1 MGFSRLHGHIFAAL
15 QVEVVEI
22 RLAGAE
28 SPFDFL
34 FSGQTVF
41 FADCSIAEYGAV
53 FGIVGQRVER
63 EEHELVGGKQFVG
76 IGFGIQNP
84 RVADFLLSFE

>member
-1 MGFSRLHGHIFAAL
+1 MGFSRLYSHIFAAL

-41 FADCSIAEYGAV
+41 FADCGIAEYGAV
-53 FGIVGQRVER
+53 FGIIGQRVER
-63 EEHELVGGKQFVG
+63 KERELVGGKQFVG
-76 IGFGIQNP
+76 IGVGFLIRRFG
-84 RVADFLLSFE
+84 